1 MSKANIPAF
10 TTNIEAENLLQEL
23 VSTPS
28 LSHQEHDAVQ
38 LLVNWMQKRGY
49 HEAYIDEAGNAVGII
64 GSGEN
69 DIVLLGHI
77 DTFPGV
83 VPVHRKGRL
92 LYGRGSV
99 DAKGP
104 LCTFAAA
111 ATRVHL
117 PLNTRLIV
125 VGAVEEEAATS
136 KGARYVTTCFSPRC
150 CIIGEPSQWDRITLG
165 YKGRLLLDWQWSGP
179 LAHSAGLTL
188 SPAEQALEYWHEVQ
202 AYARHYN
209 QDKDKIFD
217 QLDVSLRD
225 INTSQDGA
233 FGHARMTIGFRLPP
247 HVSPATLVSHLKP
260 SSAATVKPYGAEQAF
275 MADRDTLL
283 SRAFRGA
290 IRAEGGQ
297 PRFVYK
303 TGTADMNVVGPVW
316 NCPIVAYGPG
326 DSALDHTPEEHI
338 HLDEYLRAVNVL
350 ATCLERL
357 ASDIM
362 VKTPNTIE

>member
-1 MSKANIPAF
+1 MSKINTPAF
-10 TTNIEAENLLQEL
+10 TTNIEAENLLQDL

-28 LSHQEHDAVQ
+28 LSHHEQDAVH
-38 LLVNWMQKRGY
+38 LLVDWMQNKGY
-49 HEAYIDEAGNAVGII
+49 SEAYVDEAGNAVGII
-64 GSGEN
+64 GSGSN

-83 VPVHRKGRL
+83 VPVRRKGRL
-92 LYGRGSV
+92 LYGRGTV

-111 ATRVHL
+111 ATRVEL
-117 PLNTRLIV
+117 PTDTRLIV
-125 VGAVEEEAATS
+125 IGAVEEEAATS
-136 KGARYVTTCFSPRC
+136 KGARHVTSCFSPRC

-188 SPAEQALEYWHEVQ
+188 SPAEQALAYWDEVR
-202 AYARHYN
+202 AYTEHYN
-209 QDKDKIFD
+209 SDKEKIFD

-225 INTSQDGA
+225 INTGQDGA

-247 HVSPATLVSHLKP
+247 RLSPASIVNGLKP
-260 SSAATVKPYGAEQAF
+260 ESSATVKPYGAEQAF
-275 MADRDTLL
+275 VADRDTVL

-290 IRAEGGQ
+290 IRSEGGQ

-350 ATCLERL
+350 AACLQRV
-357 ASDIM
+357 ASDIG
-362 VKTPNTIE
+362 VKASSTVE